1 MGDLLVYGS
10 YGYTGRLVVATAME
24 RGIEPVLSG
33 RNLSEL
39 ESQASEWGLT
49 YRTFDLDHTEIIK
62 QQLSTVDVV
71 LNCAG
76 PFVHTHEPLV
86 EACLETDTD
95 YLDITGEIEVFE
107 SIAARDERAD
117 DAGVTLLPGVGFDVV
132 PSDCLAAH
140 LQDAVS
146 NPSKLA
152 LGFESLGTPSP
163 GTAVTMIDGVGS
175 GGAIRADGEIQT
187 VPSGW
192 NVRTIDFGS
201 GERTAVT
208 IPWGDVSTAYHSTG
222 IPNIEFYMALSPAC
236 GRLSEELCSSL
247 SPWAVHG
254 VRLARHLSP
263 LLGAPSI
270 RRGLKSLTKRLID
283 GPSTE
288 ERRHGKTRLWGEVTD
303 GESGETRVARLKTP
317 NGYALTA
324 KTAVESALRT
334 LDGEPA
340 AGFQTPATA
349 FGSEYVLE
357 FDDVVRRDA
366 MAPTSAVQ

>member
-10 YGYTGRLVVATAME
+10 YGYTGQLVIEAAIE
-24 RGIEPVLSG
+24 RGIEPVLGG

-39 ESQASEWGLT
+39 EAQASEWGVT
-49 YRTFDLDHTEIIK
+49 YRTFDLDHAGIIE

-76 PFVHTHEPLV
+76 PFAHTHKPLV
-86 EACLETDTD
+86 EACLETGTD

-107 SIAARDERAD
+107 SIAARDERATET
-117 DAGVTLLPGVGFDVV
+117 GVTLLPGVGFDVV
-132 PSDCLAAH
+132 PSDCLGAH
-140 LQDAVS
+140 LHDAVS

-152 LGFESLGTPSP
+152 LGFESLGAPSR
-163 GTAVTMIDGVGS
+163 GTALTMVDGMVS
-175 GGAIRADGEIQT
+175 GGAIRSDGEIRT

-192 NVRTIDFGS
+192 NTRTIDFGT

-222 IPNIEFYMALSPAC
+222 IPNIEFYMALSPGAIR
-236 GRLSEELCSSL
+236 GLRLTRYLG
-247 SPWAVHG
+247 PV
-254 VRLARHLSP
+254 
-263 LLGAPSI
+263 LGAPPI
-270 RRGLKSLTKRLID
+270 KRGVESLIKRLVD
-283 GPSTE
+283 GPDAE
-288 ERRHGKTRLWGEVTD
+288 QRQHGETRLWGEVTD
-303 GESGETRVARLKTP
+303 GETGETRVARLKTP

-334 LDGEPA
+334 LDDEPA

-349 FGSEYVLE
+349 FGSEYVLA

-366 MAPTSAVQ
+366 MAPSSAHVQ